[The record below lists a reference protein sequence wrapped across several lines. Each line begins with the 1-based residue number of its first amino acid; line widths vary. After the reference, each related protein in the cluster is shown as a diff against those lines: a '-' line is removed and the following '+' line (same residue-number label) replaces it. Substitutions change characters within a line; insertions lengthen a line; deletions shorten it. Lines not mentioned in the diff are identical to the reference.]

1 MWSNCFQAEGIMCHF
16 FYINPFGEV
25 LSMQSV
31 VVLKNIIL
39 WEYIDK
45 RLQRVATESLSVM
58 VLAGKRSDFVLEIW
72 NRWLMEIE

>member
-1 MWSNCFQAEGIMCHF
+1 MCHF

-45 RLQRVATESLSVM
+45 RLQRVATESLGVM